1 MVVVVAVMVAVVA
14 VVAVAP
20 EGAATVEDTT
30 EKLTGFFLSFGTYFK
45 RIGARPFRGHHFSME
60 GLVFFIEVLSKH
72 N

>member
-1 MVVVVAVMVAVVA
+1 
-14 VVAVAP
+14 VAVAP
-20 EGAATVEDTT
+20 EGAVTVEDTT
-30 EKLTGFFLSFGTYFK
+30 ENLTGFFLSFGTYFK